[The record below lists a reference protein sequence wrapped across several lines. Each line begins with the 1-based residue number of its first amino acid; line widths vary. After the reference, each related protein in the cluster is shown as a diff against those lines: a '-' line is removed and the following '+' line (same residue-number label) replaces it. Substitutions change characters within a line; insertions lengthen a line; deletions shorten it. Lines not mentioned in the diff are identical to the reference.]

1 MTTQQPTPDDQQS
14 SEHSWFDGMLNAVGN
29 AASQSSDAIAQ
40 TVTSA
45 VESISDTATQSGQAL
60 SQAIFGTASN
70 DTNQASDLDQSES
83 QSKSQETDTANWLS
97 DSAQHI
103 TSGLSYVAELIQNS
117 DQLQSLTKAVN
128 LDWLLPIL
136 DKVDV
141 VKAETAV
148 RKLQKK
154 YPNESPREIAHRI
167 MMEKVLYVGGSGMA
181 SSMVPGFAAAMFAV
195 DLAATTAIQ
204 AEMGYQ
210 IAAAYDLDL
219 HDPARKGEL
228 LAIFGLSLGSS
239 YALKAGLGL
248 LRNIPISG
256 AVIGASTNA
265 VALYTVGY
273 AACHFYEA
281 KANPLTSDAAATKV
295 QVESDQFLRAAIAQQ
310 IIMDQILAHVVIAGQ
325 PEQSWE
331 NIAPELERLNF
342 SPVSIQVIERQH
354 AASTPLEQLLA
365 QVNQDFA
372 IPLLAQCQKIAEADG
387 IVTEEES
394 AVIAAI
400 TQTLT
405 SNNAIAEKTEAA
417 EDAIKSVKQG
427 LFRFGRKKAAG

>member
-1 MTTQQPTPDDQQS
+1 MTTEQPTPDDQPQS
-14 SEHSWFDGMLNAVGN
+14 QEHSWFDEMLNAVGN
-29 AASQSSDAIAQ
+29 AAAQSSDEIA
-40 TVTSA
+40 TNITSA
-45 VESISDTATQSGQAL
+45 VESISDAATQSGQAL
-60 SQAIFGTASN
+60 SQAIWGSAPK
-70 DTNQASDLDQSES
+70 DSDQDDNAPQLA
-83 QSKSQETDTANWLS
+83 SQETDTANWFN
-97 DSAQHI
+97 DSTQHI
-103 TSGLSYVAELIQNS
+103 TNGLGYVAELIQNS
-117 DQLQSLTKAVN
+117 VQLQSLTKAVN

-136 DKVDV
+136 DRVDV

-148 RKLQKK
+148 KRLQTK
-154 YPNESPREIAHRI
+154 YPKESPREIAHRI

-181 SSMVPGFAAAMFAV
+181 SSFVPGFATAMFAV

-210 IAAAYDLDL
+210 IAAAYGLDL

-248 LRNIPISG
+248 LRNIPIAG

-281 KANPLTSDAAATKV
+281 KVSPLTSDAAVAKA
-295 QVESDQFLRAAIAQQ
+295 QAESDQFLQDAIAQQ

-331 NIAPELERLNF
+331 NIAPELERLSF
-342 SPVSIQVIERQH
+342 SPASIQVIERQH
-354 AASTPLEQLLA
+354 ATPTPLEQLLA
-365 QVNQDFA
+365 QVSQDFA

-394 AVIAAI
+394 AVIEAI
-400 TQTLT
+400 TQALT
-405 SNNAIAEKTEAA
+405 SNNAVTEKTQAA
-417 EDAIKSVKQG
+417 EDAVKSVKRG
-427 LFRFGRKKAAG
+427 LFRFGRKQ

>member
-1 MTTQQPTPDDQQS
+1 MTTEQPTPKDQPPSQ
-14 SEHSWFDGMLNAVGN
+14 EHSWFDEILNAVGN
-29 AASQSSDAIAQ
+29 AAAQSGDAIAQ

-45 VESISDTATQSGQAL
+45 VESISDAATQSGQAL
-60 SQAIFGTASN
+60 SQTFFGAASH
-70 DTNQASDLDQSES
+70 DTEDSSDLDQSES
-83 QSKSQETDTANWLS
+83 QKTDTANWFN

-103 TSGLSYVAELIQNS
+103 TNSLGYVAELIQNS

-181 SSMVPGFAAAMFAV
+181 SSMVPGFAVAMFAV

-210 IAAAYDLDL
+210 IAAAYGLDL
-219 HDPARKGEL
+219 HDPARKGEI
-228 LAIFGLSLGSS
+228 LAIFGLSFGSS
-239 YALKAGLGL
+239 YALKTGFGL
-248 LRNIPISG
+248 LRNLPVAG
-256 AVIGASTNA
+256 AVVGASTNA

-281 KANPLTSDAAATKV
+281 KANPLTSDAAAAKA
-295 QVESDQFLRAAIAQQ
+295 QAESDQFLRAAIAQQ
-310 IIMDQILAHVVIAGQ
+310 IIMDQILAHVVLAGQ

-342 SPVSIQVIERQH
+342 SPASIQVIERQH
-354 AASTPLEQLLA
+354 ATPTPLEQLLT

-372 IPLLAQCQKIAEADG
+372 IPLLAQCQKIAESDG
-387 IVTEEES
+387 IVTEQEAAVIEMITQALTFDKTIVEETES
-394 AVIAAI
+394 A
-400 TQTLT
+400 
-405 SNNAIAEKTEAA
+405 
-417 EDAIKSVKQG
+417 EDVVKSIKRS
-427 LFRFGRKKAAG
+427 LFSFGRKP

>member
-1 MTTQQPTPDDQQS
+1 MTTEQPTPKDQPPSQ
-14 SEHSWFDGMLNAVGN
+14 EHSWFDEILNAVGN
-29 AASQSSDAIAQ
+29 AAAQSGDAIAQ

-45 VESISDTATQSGQAL
+45 VESISDAATQSGQAL
-60 SQAIFGTASN
+60 SQTFFGAASH
-70 DTNQASDLDQSES
+70 DTEDSSDLDQSES
-83 QSKSQETDTANWLS
+83 QKTDTANWFN

-103 TSGLSYVAELIQNS
+103 TNSLGYVAELIQNS
-117 DQLQSLTKAVN
+117 GQLQSLTKAVN

-204 AEMGYQ
+204 SEMGYQ
-210 IAAAYDLDL
+210 IAAAYGLDL
-219 HDPARKGEL
+219 HDPARKGEI
-228 LAIFGLSLGSS
+228 LAIFGLSFGSS
-239 YALKAGLGL
+239 YALKTGFGL
-248 LRNIPISG
+248 LRNLPVAG
-256 AVIGASTNA
+256 AVVGASTNA

-281 KANPLTSDAAATKV
+281 KANPLTSDAAAAKA
-295 QVESDQFLRAAIAQQ
+295 QAESDQFLRAAIAQQ
-310 IIMDQILAHVVIAGQ
+310 IIMDQILAHVVLAGQ

-342 SPVSIQVIERQH
+342 SPASIQVIERQH
-354 AASTPLEQLLA
+354 ATPTPLEQLLT

-372 IPLLAQCQKIAEADG
+372 IPLLAQCQKIAESDG
-387 IVTEEES
+387 IVTEQEAAVIEMITQALTFDKTIVEETES
-394 AVIAAI
+394 A
-400 TQTLT
+400 
-405 SNNAIAEKTEAA
+405 
-417 EDAIKSVKQG
+417 EDVVKSIKRS
-427 LFRFGRKKAAG
+427 LFSFGRKP